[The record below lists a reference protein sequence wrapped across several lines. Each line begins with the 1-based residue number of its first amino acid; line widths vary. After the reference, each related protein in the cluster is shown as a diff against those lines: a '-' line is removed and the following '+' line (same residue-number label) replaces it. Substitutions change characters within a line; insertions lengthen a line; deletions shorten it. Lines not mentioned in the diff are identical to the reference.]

1 VSGGVCRFVGGKQWY
16 TDIFGNRVYTSSF
29 QQLQLPERCCSSRVA
44 GGASNV
50 AMHGELC
57 VSPIEKKRK
66 RSAVAL
72 SKAASGNE
80 FCRLVNID
88 GTGDTSTS
96 NHAKKNWSKRPLNW
110 MIIAEDAEVHG
121 NLETLT
127 KFKSDFDGMTET
139 AAYRRLYKWKK
150 DLKNKKPPSYI
161 TRMPTYGKAID
172 DLLFDDFVRARTGG
186 LPTSDDALRQYLKVH
201 LAAANLDHL
210 LQESGGKYTF
220 GASWAARFCK
230 RHNVGPRRR
239 LTRRTKTSKNQE
251 HEEIEIEIGNNVAV
265 NTDNP
270 CNNEG
275 LLSLKV
281 DHEVESVSSGT
292 ESESDNLQ
300 FLKITRRNSF

>member
-1 VSGGVCRFVGGKQWY
+1 VHLGRWI
-16 TDIFGNRVYTSSF
+16 D
-29 QQLQLPERCCSSRVA
+29 
-44 GGASNV
+44 
-50 AMHGELC
+50 AMNGEL
-57 VSPIEKKRK
+57 SIAPIEKKRK
-66 RSAVAL
+66 SRSAVAL
-72 SKAASGNE
+72 SKRASVQE
-80 FCRLVNID
+80 FCGLVNVE
-88 GTGDTSTS
+88 GAGDTSTR
-96 NHAKKNWSKRPLNW
+96 NHAKKNWSKRPSNW

-121 NLETLT
+121 NVETLT

-239 LTRRTKTSKNQE
+239 FTRRTKASGDSKNQE
-251 HEEIEIEIGNNVAV
+251 QEEIEIGSNVTV
-265 NTDNP
+265 NADNP
-270 CNNEG
+270 DDDDEG
-275 LLSLKV
+275 LLTHQV
-281 DHEVESVSSGT
+281 DHDVESVSSGT

-300 FLKITRRNSF
+300 FPKITRRNSF